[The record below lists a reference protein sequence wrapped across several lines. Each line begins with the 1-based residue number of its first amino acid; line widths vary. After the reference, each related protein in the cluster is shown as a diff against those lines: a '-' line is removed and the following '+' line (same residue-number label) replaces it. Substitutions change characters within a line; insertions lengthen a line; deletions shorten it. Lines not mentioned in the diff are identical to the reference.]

1 MRFNTLVLA
10 AVLVVS
16 PYVAFAHEE
25 ANGPNGGQ
33 VTVVQGHHV
42 EFTTKDKEIVL
53 FLTDGAGK
61 LIESKGASGRV
72 VIQDGAKQ
80 LTADLTPTDP
90 NLLSAK
96 LDAPLAT
103 GAKVVVSAKLG
114 DGHALQ
120 ARFVAK

>member
-1 MRFNTLVLA
+1 MRPILFIIA
-10 AVLVVS
+10 ALFVTGPV
-16 PYVAFAHEE
+16 VAFAHEE

-33 VTVVQGHHV
+33 VTEVAGHHV

-53 FLTDGAGK
+53 FLTDGSGK
-61 LIESKGASGRV
+61 AIESKGASGRII
-72 VIQDGAKQ
+72 IQDGAKQ
-80 LTADLTPTDP
+80 ITADLTPTDP